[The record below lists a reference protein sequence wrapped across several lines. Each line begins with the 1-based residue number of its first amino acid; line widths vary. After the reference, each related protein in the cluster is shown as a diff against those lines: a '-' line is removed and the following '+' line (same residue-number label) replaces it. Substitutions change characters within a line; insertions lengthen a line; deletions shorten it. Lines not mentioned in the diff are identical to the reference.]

1 MEAAWFPSPF
11 SRCGTQ
17 GWCDLKS
24 LWEGCDPDGPQV
36 LRRAVLYSNL
46 SSCTLRCRSPNERT
60 SLWASLVKGVVRFQ
74 SQQVLCLRTVNCV
87 LQRCAI
93 LPLSSGFSHTHTLLA
108 HTRLHSVPNND
119 SLQCS
124 RGYKKI
130 HCEAVASIL
139 PVVGG
144 DASFSPTFRPASV
157 ALFRRLCQFGK
168 QR

>member
-1 MEAAWFPSPF
+1 MNIFSQMEAAWFPSPF

-93 LPLSSGFSHTHTLLA
+93 LPLSSGFSHTHT
-108 HTRLHSVPNND
+108 HTLPPNRDMGWGCLHE
-119 SLQCS
+119 SLTEEGQ
-124 RGYKKI
+124 
-130 HCEAVASIL
+130 SIYMVSAI
-139 PVVGG
+139 PRVGAPG
-144 DASFSPTFRPASV
+144 
-157 ALFRRLCQFGK
+157 
-168 QR
+168 